1 MHMWHHVTSHL
12 IISNDKDVNSE
23 NRIKLRVCDTQLSIA
38 LLRSLLVLLVVLC
51 LLDLFGF
58 PHPIRRLL
66 AVPSVPQ
73 DSLLR

>member
-1 MHMWHHVTSHL
+1 MDSPSDCPLVTSPLAYLLL
-12 IISNDKDVNSE
+12 IA
-23 NRIKLRVCDTQLSIA
+23 QLSIA

-58 PHPIRRLL
+58 PHPICRLL

-73 DSLLR
+73 DSLLC

>member
-1 MHMWHHVTSHL
+1 MDSPSDCPLVTSPLASLLL
-12 IISNDKDVNSE
+12 IA
-23 NRIKLRVCDTQLSIA
+23 QLSIA
-38 LLRSLLVLLVVLC
+38 LLRSLLILLVVLC

-58 PHPIRRLL
+58 SHPIRRLL

>member
-1 MHMWHHVTSHL
+1 VTSPLAYPSL
-12 IISNDKDVNSE
+12 IA
-23 NRIKLRVCDTQLSIA
+23 QLSIA

-51 LLDLFGF
+51 LLDLLGI